1 MKTMLFCDMIAFF
14 TLAGLLFAVGL
25 TCKLSRSRTV
35 RRAVTIGGTV
45 LIICVIAVQLF
56 LNAIA
61 FGIIGLVPDRR
72 TGAAHESP
80 ASQEEMPK

>member
-1 MKTMLFCDMIAFF
+1 MKTMLFYDMIAFF
-14 TLAGLLFAVGL
+14 TLSGLLFTVGL

-45 LIICVIAVQLF
+45 LIVCVIAVLLF

-61 FGIIGLVPDRR
+61 FGIIGLVPD
-72 TGAAHESP
+72 
-80 ASQEEMPK
+80 